1 MVSSSSGWEEEEGA
15 TIASFTVNTS
25 VVAKTAAAVGILDVV
40 VIVVGVVVVDVKRD
54 GIDVVIFC
62 AILIIDG
69 KSSNSEVT
77 VVDADSCSSVL
88 I

>member
-1 MVSSSSGWEEEEGA
+1 MVG
-15 TIASFTVNTS
+15 
-25 VVAKTAAAVGILDVV
+25 VVAVA
-40 VIVVGVVVVDVKRD
+40 VVVDVKRD
-54 GIDVVIFC
+54 GIAVVILC